1 MRASALNRFRR
12 VRRGAQ
18 LGFTLVEAAVAMV
31 IMGVAA
37 TMLWQTVGGTRQRE
51 NQTQAKLNLQRAE
64 AAVQAFVAIHHRF
77 PCPAATSDGLE
88 SCGGRPATGQLPHRT
103 LGMPEAMNLR
113 IRYTVDPVI
122 AAGDSRFMVLVNDQA
137 IGPGKDPRAVPVAL
151 KTLLTADYDGML
163 DVCESLSR
171 IAAPGAIAY
180 ALEKMPDE
188 ALVAPFAAL
197 GQPSREVSAAQLS
210 HRLGCGPLVAVAG
223 RGQYN
228 AHLAAAIMSK
238 ATQDHR
244 VQSEVAYSLNHWNLS
259 EGIWSFSNGM
269 YSAMKNWAKL
279 VQTSSALD
287 ANIWSNPGPF
297 VALNAKALIDRTVE
311 MVGVAARASNL
322 ARYVNNLKN
331 AQDNR
336 RAHHELVRNT
346 LALYASTTRHALI
359 GSTSAWFLR
368 EQQQAP
374 GLPGN
379 PGPATNYGVNAAA
392 QAIAQAG
399 QSRADTLGHGD
410 MMSPYT
416 QMPSGPDPEEAQ
428 DRRPAG
434 DASSGQNGRQRPP
447 PP

>member
-1 MRASALNRFRR
+1 MTTSASIRPKR
-12 VRRGAQ
+12 VSRGAQ
-18 LGFTLVEAAVAMV
+18 RGLSLVEAAVAMV

-37 TMLWQTVGGTRQRE
+37 TMLWQTVSGTRLRE
-51 NQTQAKLNLQRAE
+51 SQTQARVHLQRAD
-64 AAVQAFVAIHHRF
+64 AALQAFVAIHHRF
-77 PCPAATSDGLE
+77 PCPATTSDGRE
-88 SCGGRPATGQLPHRT
+88 SCNGRPTTGELPYQT
-103 LGMPEAMNLR
+103 LGMPEARRPR

-122 AAGDSRFMVLVNDQA
+122 AAGESRFMVLVNDQP
-137 IGPGKDPRAVPVAL
+137 IGPDKDPRAIPVAL

-163 DVCESLSR
+163 DICESLAR
-171 IAAPGAIAY
+171 IAAPGAVAYTLQTLPDDALIAP
-180 ALEKMPDE
+180 LGT
-188 ALVAPFAAL
+188 L
-197 GQPSREVSAAQLS
+197 GQPSRDVSAAQLS
-210 HRLGCGPLVAVAG
+210 HRLGCGPMVAVAG

-279 VQTSSALD
+279 VQTSAALD

-297 VALNAKALIDRTVE
+297 VLLNVKAIIDRSVE

-322 ARYVNNLKN
+322 ARYINNLKN

-346 LALYASTTRHALI
+346 LDLYANTTRHAMI

-368 EQQQAP
+368 EQQQASA
-374 GLPGN
+374 LPEN
-379 PGPATNYGVNAAA
+379 PGPATDYGLNPAA
-392 QAIAQAG
+392 QELTDLG
-399 QSRADTLGHGD
+399 QRGADTLGHGD

-416 QMPSGPDPEEAQ
+416 QMPTG
-428 DRRPAG
+428 AG
-434 DASSGQNGRQRPP
+434 RAEGQGR
-447 PP
+447 